1 MKYTIIL
8 SQDGDG
14 RFYYSLF
21 QDGIGR
27 LLFFTLFSTRIKI
40 EDSIIFN
47 QDKEEDLNILIQDE
61 DGRFH

>member
-1 MKYTIIL
+1 LKYTIIL